1 MANGAADLGRKIVS
15 RLQRDSSG
23 GLTLQ
28 GVPLDALEEKAPRG
42 TPFYVYDLD
51 SMADEVDA
59 LRAAFGSEPHLVAYA
74 VKANSAGPVLRALAA
89 RGAGADVVSGAEL
102 ELSVACGI
110 PPGQIVYS
118 GVAKLDRELDLALSI
133 QDEGILAIQAES
145 IEELPRI
152 AARARA
158 VGRRAR
164 VSLRLNP
171 DIEADTHSHIATGH
185 DEAKFGI
192 PIEDLVEALH
202 VARELSEV
210 DLVGLGS
217 HIGSQLTTTS
227 LYVEAAK
234 LVVQRWLEVNGDLES
249 RGGRLRLV
257 DFGGGFGIDYGAG
270 CEARP
275 RDFVAA
281 LRETSRPLPTDVV
294 RVVEP
299 GRSIVG
305 GHGALVTR
313 VVMQK
318 RTRSRAEERRWV
330 MIDAGM
336 NDLLRPALYGARHRI
351 EVLRSSSSPLSPAR
365 VVGPVCE
372 SSDDF
377 GTYDLPQAL
386 DLLVVRDTGAYGF
399 TMASEYNGRALPC
412 ELFLSGGKLVASM
425 TPRSDEAWVASRA
438 SVPK

>member
-1 MANGAADLGRKIVS
+1 MS

-28 GVPLDALEEKAPRG
+28 GVPLDALTEKAPRG

-51 SMADEVDA
+51 SMTDEVDA
-59 LRAAFGSEPHLVAYA
+59 LRAAFGAEPHLVAYA
-74 VKANSAGPVLRALAA
+74 VKANSAGPILRALAA

-102 ELSVACGI
+102 DLAIAAGVA
-110 PPGQIVYS
+110 PTQVVYS
-118 GVAKLDRELDLALSI
+118 GVAKLDAELDRALSVGE
-133 QDEGILAIQAES
+133 DGILALQAES

-171 DIEADTHSHIATGH
+171 DIEADTHSYIATGH

-192 PIEDLVEALH
+192 PIEDLADALSA
-202 VARELSEV
+202 AREHPEV
-210 DLVGLGS
+210 ELIGLGS
-217 HIGSQLTTTS
+217 HIGSQLTTTER
-227 LYVEAAK
+227 YAEAAETI
-234 LVVQRWLEVNGDLES
+234 VGRWLEVHGELAS
-249 RGGRLRLV
+249 RGGGLRLI

-270 CEARP
+270 CAARP
-275 RDFVAA
+275 SDFVVA
-281 LRETSRPLPTDVV
+281 LREKSRALPNTVL

-299 GRSIVG
+299 GRSVVAS
-305 GHGALVTR
+305 HGVLVTR

-318 RTRSRAEERRWV
+318 RTRTRSEERRWV
-330 MIDAGM
+330 MVDAGM
-336 NDLLRPALYGARHRI
+336 NDLLRPALYGASHRM
-351 EVLRSSSSPLSPAR
+351 EVVRPNASPCSAAR

-377 GTYDLPQAL
+377 GSYDLPEAL
-386 DLLVVRDTGAYGF
+386 DLLAIRDAGAYGF
-399 TMASEYNGRALPC
+399 TMASEYNGRPLPC
-412 ELFLSGGKLVASM
+412 ELFLAGGELVETLVS
-425 TPRSDEAWVASRA
+425 RSAAAWVATRLA
-438 SVPK
+438 GT